1 MFSRYANPFLFV
13 DSLMKSNSLSKGLLS
28 IFQIKDDELIWQMY
42 CSLLANPMSKIKSFK
57 QVKNDLLGG
66 NTSKTD
72 TNVNDLHEK
81 EVKDIANKS
90 ADILNKFKPH

>member
-28 IFQIKDDELIWQMY
+28 IFQIKDEELTWQMY

-57 QVKNDLLGG
+57 QFKNDLLGG

>member
-57 QVKNDLLGG
+57 QFKNDLLGG